1 MLQILFQKKQIMQKN
16 WYIIYTKAKC
26 EKKVAS
32 IFTKKKIESFIPMNS
47 KQVRS
52 GRKMKIVQNPLFES
66 YFFVN
71 IQENEIK
78 KVKKIEGVLNLVYWK
93 QNPAIIKKEE
103 IEVIRDFIS
112 AHEDIMLEKIRI
124 NVNDVVKVIDGSRYI
139 IEGNILTV
147 KSSSLR
153 VNLPSIGY
161 ALVATVETEN
171 PLQTEV
177 FFGKK
182 DLLLQ

>member
-32 IFTKKKIESFIPMNS
+32 IFTRKRIDSFIPMNC
-47 KQVRS
+47 KQVTS
-52 GRKMKIVQNPLFES
+52 GRKRKIVQTPLFES
-66 YFFVN
+66 HLFVN

-78 KVKKIEGVLNLVYWK
+78 KIKKIDGVVNLGYWK
-93 QNPAIIKKEE
+93 QNPAIIKNEE
-103 IEVIRDFIS
+103 IQVIRDFTSSYQNIV
-112 AHEDIMLEKIRI
+112 IEKTRV
-124 NVNDVVKVIDGSRYI
+124 NVNDAIKVIDGPRYS

-147 KSSSLR
+147 KNTSLK

-161 ALVATVETEN
+161 ALVATVETEI

-177 FFGKK
+177 SFGKK

>member
-1 MLQILFQKKQIMQKN
+1 MQKN

-32 IFTKKKIESFIPMNS
+32 IFTKKRIENFIPMNS
-47 KQVRS
+47 KQVIS
-52 GRKMKIVQNPLFES
+52 GRKRKVVQKPLFES
-66 YFFVN
+66 YLFAN
-71 IQENEIK
+71 IEEGEIR
-78 KVKKIEGVLNLVYWK
+78 KIKMLDGVVNLVYWK
-93 QNPAIIKKEE
+93 QHPAIIQKEE
-103 IEVIRDFIS
+103 IEVIRDFTSVHQNVI
-112 AHEDIMLEKIRI
+112 IEKTR
-124 NVNDVVKVIDGSRYI
+124 VNMNDAIKVIDGPRYS

-147 KSSSLR
+147 TNISFK

-161 ALVATVETEN
+161 ALVARIETEN

-177 FFGKK
+177 SFGKK